1 MFIGAVI
8 PKVLY
13 GITCWSHALN
23 STPNFTVIS
32 QALRLAAT
40 IATRTSVTTPSS
52 ILFPLASLPPPKL
65 LLDKEIALRSLT
77 IFSQLSQS
85 ASYQLLTSSTPPA
98 TKIRNSLLQHN
109 ILLADVLGIHMH
121 SNQLPAPTIPP
132 LIANTSK
139 YSCTS
144 TTSSQ

>member
-52 ILFPLASLPPPKL
+52 ILFPLAGLPPPKL
-65 LLDKEIALRSLT
+65 LFDKEIALRSLT

-85 ASYQLLTSSTPPA
+85 ALYQLLTSSTPPA

-109 ILLADVLGIHMH
+109 ILLADVLGIH
-121 SNQLPAPTIPP
+121 STNFQLPLSPP

-139 YSCTS
+139 YSCTL